1 MQKKHLQLAK
11 DSDDLIEQQRASTQL
26 GRTYHQI
33 FTETESDHHALRNA
47 KKYFKLAMKIAFTL
61 KETPP
66 SMKSGFF
73 LKEFID
79 AHNNIGMLEMD
90 LDNYEEA
97 EKILLQGLKICDDEE
112 VSQHD
117 DARSRLHHNL
127 GYLYTELRKWSTAR
141 EHIERDILI
150 CKKICHLQGEAKGFI
165 NLAELHHRVQKYD
178 DAIRCYQKALDLA
191 KCLEDEDALVNQI
204 NQNIKTV
211 KEAAKVLEQLNKDE
225 QKLKKLMRATSDA
238 RGTSNER
245 KCLLEQNTCLDG
257 LIEKARIIFAWPK
270 VSGYHSYTYNTC
282 FYAFVASIIGNMGPK
297 QPISF
302 HELDNNVIYYFVR
315 LLAYNEDY
323 FVSCLVVGFYSY

>member
-1 MQKKHLQLAK
+1 
-11 DSDDLIEQQRASTQL
+11 
-26 GRTYHQI
+26 
-33 FTETESDHHALRNA
+33 
-47 KKYFKLAMKIAFTL
+47 MKIAFTL

-79 AHNNIGMLEMD
+79 SHNNIGMLEMD

-282 FYAFVASIIGNMGPK
+282 FYAFVASIIWKYGSQTTNFL
-297 QPISF
+297 S
-302 HELDNNVIYYFVR
+302 
-315 LLAYNEDY
+315 
-323 FVSCLVVGFYSY
+323 